1 MKIKFLGKSG
11 NDNTNGKGK
20 KKSPHYDNLEY
31 LENNQQ
37 IKSDMENALVPYF
50 DDFFNT
56 KPYLN
61 SGKVS
66 VEVCDTINL
75 PDDKFHHGLVGSLIY
90 DTFIKIDATQYGLST
105 TTEVI
110 ASKGEDQ
117 HYVDYFLP
125 H

>member
-11 NDNTNGKGK
+11 DENTNSKGK

-31 LENNQQ
+31 LDNNQP
-37 IKSDMENALVPYF
+37 IKSDMENALVSYF
-50 DDFFNT
+50 DDFFNI

-66 VEVCDTINL
+66 VEVCDNINL

-90 DTFIKIDATQYGLST
+90 DTFTKIDATQYGLAT